1 MAENEPAPA
10 KGKGWLKAIVGT
22 VGGLLSGA
30 VAMYATAAFNE
41 VVKPAKPIANF
52 KYDAKGN
59 NVTFQ
64 NLSGTSQGW
73 WDFGDGSG
81 LEPVAGRKLVTHT
94 YARSGDY
101 SVKLS
106 LQNILGEE
114 AERSVTV
121 HVDPAGTTTANGPPR
136 VTSLE
141 AEPVSPGGYA
151 PATFKVVTKV
161 QNAQLCV
168 LDFGDDRPPEV
179 LAEATAERL
188 VTFKEPGGHV
198 VKLVAINGKR
208 LDTKSEIVNVEEAP
222 TGTVSAML
230 TISDTASRAVSQQQG
245 IELHADSPQT
255 ASDGYTITAVSIP
268 ATKQSL
274 AVNGQTEVDLDP
286 DAFGLKYARNLKLQ
300 LVDGGKAVQ
309 FTGEPGKDWRGR
321 EEPLKPVLLLL
332 TEQARL
338 AVKQDGLT
346 STTTLA
352 MPAGKPTTADV
363 AMPGVPSDWVDVKRQ
378 ARLKMLD
385 GDKVLWEGV
394 LPSSVSFAVG
404 KRICLLNVTA
414 ADGKVHLD
422 LRDATPAG
430 TPPAA
435 N

>member
-1 MAENEPAPA
+1 MAEKEPAPA
-10 KGKGWLKAIVGT
+10 KGKGWLKTVLGT
-22 VGGLLSGA
+22 AGGLLSGA

-59 NVTFQ
+59 ALTFQ

-73 WDFGDGSG
+73 WDFGDGSA
-81 LEPVAGRKLVTHT
+81 LEAVAGRDRVTHT
-94 YARSGDY
+94 YPRSGDY

-121 HVDPAGTTTANGPPR
+121 HVDPAGTTAADGPPQ

-141 AEPVSPGGYA
+141 AEPVSPGAYA
-151 PATFKVVTKV
+151 PATFKVVAKV
-161 QNAQLCV
+161 QNAHLCV
-168 LDFGDDRPPEV
+168 LDYGDDRPPEV
-179 LAEATAERL
+179 LTEATAERL
-188 VTFKEPGGHV
+188 VTFKDPGGHV

-230 TISDTASRAVSQQQG
+230 TISDTAARVVSQQQG
-245 IELHADSPQT
+245 IELHADSPQAAT
-255 ASDGYTITAVSIP
+255 SGYTITAVNVP
-268 ATKQSL
+268 ATGQSL
-274 AVNGQTEVDLDP
+274 ALNGQTEVDLDP
-286 DAFGLKYARNLKLQ
+286 VALGLKNARNLKLQ
-300 LVDGGKAVQ
+300 LVNGGQAVQ
-309 FTGEPGKDWRGR
+309 LTGEPGKDWKGR
-321 EEPLKPVLLLL
+321 EQPLKVTLIL
-332 TEQARL
+332 TEHARQT
-338 AVKQDGLT
+338 VKQDGLT

-352 MPAGKPTTADV
+352 LPAGKPSTADV

-394 LPSSVSFAVG
+394 LPRNVLFAVG
-404 KRICLLNVTA
+404 KRICLLGVTA
-414 ADGKVHLD
+414 ADGKVHLE
-422 LRDATPAG
+422 LRDTTTPTA
-430 TPPAA
+430 PPAA